1 MIWYTFE
8 IIMFEW
14 IKYSYLKSILMTLT
28 FIFVGTLFL
37 SLFHMSTDMSM
48 TNHTPGCPMLM
59 ETGTICQMDYSE
71 HLSAW
76 SALSLAI
83 PLLLLML
90 FLLPLAK
97 ACAIACSVLFNQVSL
112 VWKLL
117 VFNFYQ
123 KQFPTYI
130 VRGFQEL
137 FSSGILHPKLYHLA

>member
-1 MIWYTFE
+1 
-8 IIMFEW
+8 MFEW
-14 IKYSYLKSILMTLT
+14 IKYSHPKTILLILT

-37 SLFHMSTDMSM
+37 SLFHMFTDMSM

-59 ETGTICQMDYSE
+59 EAGAICQMDYNE
-71 HLSAW
+71 HMSAW

-83 PLLLLML
+83 PILLLLL

-97 ACAIACSVLFNQVSL
+97 TCAIACSVIFNRVSL
-112 VWKLL
+112 VWKLV

-130 VRGFQEL
+130 VRSFQEL

>member
-1 MIWYTFE
+1 LIQYVGN
-8 IIMFEW
+8 MFSLNSLT
-14 IKYSYLKSILMTLT
+14 KNTLLSLLMAVFL
-28 FIFVGTLFL
+28 GTLFL

-76 SALSLAI
+76 SAPSLAI